1 MSAPPEADLV
11 AEALSLDGRT
21 FHLEGPVDTPWVPG
35 DLLVL
40 STRQG
45 RQICAQLLAKDQS
58 TPGKATG
65 TGSVLGRV
73 DADGG
78 IVLGN
83 ADPFTG
89 ATIASASEKLL
100 ADLQDH
106 AGADMAV
113 GTSRVG
119 EAKLRRKGF
128 NRHTFMCGQSG
139 SGKSY
144 ALGVLLEQ
152 LLVDTDVPL
161 VILDPNADFVT
172 LNQTLP
178 ATAGHERQRLD
189 DATVNVFRPQAGPDH
204 EQLLVRFTRM
214 SFEAKAAIFQLDSLK
229 ERAEYNVLVHL
240 EELMA
245 TRDPKLVMQD
255 LLASADPDERAM
267 GQRIEN
273 LGLLDWGIWAR
284 DRAALLDDP
293 RPFPRVTV
301 LDLSGFEHPRERMVA
316 SLALLN
322 DLWEHREERQP
333 VLLVID
339 EAHNVCP
346 SRPSDPLEVATSER
360 LIQIAN
366 EGRKYGIWL
375 LLCTQRPSRIHEG
388 VLSQCDNLVLMRM
401 NSRGDLAQL
410 EATFGFAPAE
420 MLQAAP
426 YFRQGECLMAGTFI
440 PAPTFVQMGSRR
452 TREGG
457 SDVRIP
463 LPATGDPS

>member
-1 MSAPPEADLV
+1 M
-11 AEALSLDGRT
+11 
-21 FHLEGPVDTPWVPG
+21 
-35 DLLVL
+35 
-40 STRQG
+40 
-45 RQICAQLLAKDQS
+45 
-58 TPGKATG
+58 
-65 TGSVLGRV
+65 
-73 DADGG
+73 
-78 IVLGN
+78 
-83 ADPFTG
+83 
-89 ATIASASEKLL
+89 
-100 ADLQDH
+100 
-106 AGADMAV
+106 
-113 GTSRVG
+113 
-119 EAKLRRKGF
+119 
-128 NRHTFMCGQSG
+128 
-139 SGKSY
+139 
-144 ALGVLLEQ
+144 
-152 LLVDTDVPL
+152 
-161 VILDPNADFVT
+161 
-172 LNQTLP
+172 
-178 ATAGHERQRLD
+178 
-189 DATVNVFRPQAGPDH
+189 FRPQAGPDH
-204 EQLLVRFTRM
+204 EQLLVRFTQM

-240 EELMA
+240 EEMMA

-255 LLASADPDERAM
+255 LLASSDPDERAM

-273 LGLLDWGIWAR
+273 LGLLDWDIWAR
-284 DRAALLDDP
+284 DREAMLDAP

-301 LDLSGFEHPRERMVA
+301 VDLSGFGHPRERLVA
-316 SLALLN
+316 CVALLN

-346 SRPSDPLEVATSER
+346 SKPTDPLEVAASER

-420 MLQAAP
+420 MVKAAP
-426 YFRQGECLMAGTFI
+426 HFRQGECLMAGTFI

-457 SDVRIP
+457 SDVKIP
-463 LPATGDPS
+463 LPALPGAGDPS

>member
-1 MSAPPEADLV
+1 V
-11 AEALSLDGRT
+11 AEAVSLDGRT
-21 FHLEGPVDTPWVPG
+21 FHLEGPVDSPWVPG

-40 STRQG
+40 TTREG
-45 RQICAQLLAKDQS
+45 RQVFAQLL
-58 TPGKATG
+58 GKQRSSPERATG
-65 TGSVLGRV
+65 SGSVLGRV
-73 DADGG
+73 AADGG
-78 IVLGN
+78 ILLGN

-89 ATIASASEKLL
+89 ATIEPASATLV
-100 ADLQDH
+100 ADLQAH
-106 AGADMAV
+106 AGADMSV

-152 LLVDTDVPL
+152 LLVDTDVPFI
-161 VILDPNADFVT
+161 VLDPNADFVA

-178 ATAGHERQRLD
+178 AIEGHERDRLD
-189 DATVNVFRPQAGPDH
+189 AAPIRVFRPQAGPDH
-204 EQLLVRFTRM
+204 DQLLVRFTQM
-214 SFEAKAAIFQLDSLK
+214 SFEAKAAILQLDSLR
-229 ERAEYNVLVHL
+229 ERSEFNVLVHL
-240 EELMA
+240 DEWMS
-245 TRDPKLVMQD
+245 TREPDEMVRD
-255 LLASADPDERAM
+255 LLASADANERAM
-267 GQRIEN
+267 GERIEN
-273 LGLLDWGIWAR
+273 LGLLDWGLWAG
-284 DRAALLDDP
+284 DRKALLDDP

-301 LDLSGFEHPRERMVA
+301 LDLSGFEHPRERLVA

-333 VLLVID
+333 VLVVID

-346 SRPSDPLEVATSER
+346 SKPTDPLEVATSER

-388 VLSQCDNLVLMRM
+388 ALSQCDNLVLMRM

-420 MLQAAP
+420 MLEAAP

-457 SDVRIP
+457 SDVTIP
-463 LPATGDPS
+463 LPAVPGAGDQS